1 MAIGTKVCRVCG
13 KEYEACHTLRPNL
26 NNEFRWQDVAC
37 CVEHGAI
44 YFEKVMKARG
54 IATQTENSPAASE
67 PKTAKRSKAKK
78 ADRETDDGQES
89 VVKEKSE

>member
-1 MAIGTKVCRVCG
+1 MAGIRICKVCG
-13 KEYEACHTLRPNL
+13 KEYECCRNAAKPGQ
-26 NNEFRWQDVAC
+26 FRWQDVAC

-89 VVKEKSE
+89 VVTEKSE